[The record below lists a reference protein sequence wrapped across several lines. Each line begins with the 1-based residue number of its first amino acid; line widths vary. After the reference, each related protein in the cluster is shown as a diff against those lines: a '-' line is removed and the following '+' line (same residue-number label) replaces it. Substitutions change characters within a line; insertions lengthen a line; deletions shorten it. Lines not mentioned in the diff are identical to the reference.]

1 MPTITKT
8 NTRRKNERQE
18 YKNLKT
24 AQYRN
29 TNKDPLEETKQL
41 QCTEQIVFFLSDLFY
56 NMIVHVTKGCLKKK
70 KTIYKRFHK

>member
-29 TNKDPLEETKQL
+29 TNKDPLEETKKL
-41 QCTEQIVFFLSDLFY
+41 QCTEQIVFFYLTFF
-56 NMIVHVTKGCLKKK
+56 I
-70 KTIYKRFHK
+70 I